1 MDARKTIEK
10 LKGEA
15 DRTRMSLY
23 LSQSIFNEF
32 KSSCGDVAP
41 SRVIE
46 ELMKEFI
53 ESSRNGRPIQ
63 KRQSKKIK

>member
-1 MDARKTIEK
+1 MDAKKTIAK

-15 DRTRMSLY
+15 DRARMSLY
-23 LSQSIFNEF
+23 LSQSIFKDF
-32 KSSCGDVAP
+32 KEVCGDIAP

-53 ESSRNGRPIQ
+53 ESSLGSN
-63 KRQSKKIK
+63 KKTPKKS

>member
-1 MDARKTIEK
+1 MINAKKTIQK
-10 LKGEA
+10 LKGET

-23 LSQSIFNEF
+23 LSQSIFSKF
-32 KSSCGDVAP
+32 KEACEEIPP

-53 ESSRNGRPIQ
+53 ESQSIS
-63 KRQSKKIK
+63 KSKKKP

>member
-32 KSSCGDVAP
+32 KTACGEVAP

-46 ELMKEFI
+46 ELMKEFV
-53 ESSRNGRPIQ
+53 ESAKSDRPI
-63 KRQSKKIK
+63 KKKPIKKN